1 MEENEKIVI
10 QNSDG
15 TSMEAE
21 LITYLISDDKL
32 RSYLV
37 YSKGE
42 KNGPEE
48 DEVIYITKFVND
60 NGVYKIFGIANDDE
74 WSEVQKL
81 LKVIANA

>member
-48 DEVIYITKFVND
+48 DEVIYITKYVND